1 MVHTL
6 LATADVEG
14 LLGLDAGL
22 AHELGAQGRAAWQVL
37 AGVPGPWRSLGAEFF
52 APFGVGY
59 HVAVWERP

>member
-1 MVHTL
+1 M
-6 LATADVEG
+6 DG
-14 LLGLDAGL
+14 LLTLDLSL
-22 AHELGAQGRAAWQVL
+22 ASELGAQGRAAWQVL